1 MLFRAALDGALD
13 FVEHAA
19 GLDRCAPAHRS
30 TLTGT
35 LTSSQRLSSHG
46 MVGEHADP
54 NLTAAADVAHH
65 GDTGGFDLLAGKLA
79 MFNSLQANFTESD
92 GSTAVGRA
100 TQAAF
105 LPLAEFDSL
114 RSKHY

>member
-1 MLFRAALDGALD
+1 
-13 FVEHAA
+13 
-19 GLDRCAPAHRS
+19 
-30 TLTGT
+30 
-35 LTSSQRLSSHG
+35 

-54 NLTAAADVAHH
+54 NLTAAADVTHH
-65 GDTGGFDLLAGKLA
+65 GDTSGFDLLAGKLA